1 MDDKKLVKVA
11 KEYICVCCNYKCF
24 RKNDF
29 EKHLATAKHKKL
41 EISKNMIIL
50 DDEKVAKVAKV
61 ANEEFVYIIKNNLKK
76 NTLNTLFL
84 FCYLFT

>member
-11 KEYICVCCNYKCF
+11 KEYICVCCYYKCF

-50 DDEKVAKVAKV
+50 DDEKVAKVARRTS
-61 ANEEFVYIIKNNLKK
+61 LDM
-76 NTLNTLFL
+76 
-84 FCYLFT
+84 